1 MPLNRADRL
10 PINRG
15 IERNNVKGAGNA
27 AFVALT
33 PLEEESLI
41 HRAQSGDDEAFWSLV
56 EPHLHRIYA
65 AAARITRNH
74 EDAEDVCQECLVKA
88 FTHIQTF
95 RKDAK
100 ISTWL
105 TRISINESLMF
116 IRKRKAELRH
126 VRFDKDFSEIPSI
139 LQMRSWDADSDPEAL
154 WAQGERNEILWEA
167 VNQLGEDFREAIHMF
182 GAGEMRTREI
192 GNALQLTHSGVKT
205 RLRRG
210 LRSLRSIL
218 SESLGGG
225 DAPIRGWI

>member
-1 MPLNRADRL
+1 L
-10 PINRG
+10 PTNRG
-15 IERNNVKGAGNA
+15 IARNNIKGAANPS
-27 AFVALT
+27 FVPPT
-33 PLEEESLI
+33 PWEEAGLVR
-41 HRAQSGDDEAFWSLV
+41 RAQSGDDEAFWNLV
-56 EPHLHRIYA
+56 EPHLQRIYDA
-65 AAARITRNH
+65 ATRITRNR

-105 TRISINESLMF
+105 TRIAINESLMY
-116 IRKRKAELRH
+116 IRKRKVELRH
-126 VRFDKDFSEIPSI
+126 VRFDKDFTEIPAV
-139 LQMRSWDADSDPEAL
+139 LKTRSRDANSDPEAL
-154 WAQGERNEILWEA
+154 LTQGERNEILWEA
-167 VNQLGEDFREAIHMF
+167 VNQLGEDSRAAIQMF
-182 GAGEMRTREI
+182 GAGEMRTREM
-192 GNALQLTHSGVKT
+192 GDALQLSHSGVKT